1 MSGSTP
7 PFVYN
12 AFSDFLEAK
21 VLGHLF
27 LATPYVA
34 PAAFWVALFTAGATD
49 AGVSGTTG
57 VEPPGASAYARQ
69 PVTWVAA
76 PAQDDGSSAVWN
88 NAVLQWQPATTG
100 WGTLT
105 GLGVFDA
112 VTAGNLLA
120 YAPLVIPKFVSYG
133 DAVRFPVNTL
143 MIGLQ

>member
-1 MSGSTP
+1 MSGTPTP

-12 AFSDFLEAK
+12 AFSDYLEAK

-27 LATPYVA
+27 LATPYTA
-34 PAAFWVALFTAGATD
+34 PTAFWVALFTGTATD
-49 AGVSGTTG
+49 TGGG

-112 VTAGNLLA
+112 LTAGNLLA
-120 YAPLVIPKFVSYG
+120 YAPLVIPKFVAYG

-143 MIGLQ
+143 LIGLQ